1 MADKVHVIS
10 RRCVVLTWMRANR
23 KQMWHVTLWN
33 NIKLTLHHENNDD
46 DKVMCASVWC
56 EVFGGLLQCP
66 TPCYMGGKCDN
77 KEGDLYIAHMFPRI
91 LGLERGSDIT
101 EDDIIFKGSNLIIC
115 PKHSLYMRLIDC
127 TWVPWSNYLLTMHKV
142 LHSKFWSKDYIRSII
157 EVLIV
162 DSLEEELKVGLQ

>member
-127 TWVPWSNYLLTMHKV
+127 GSHDQTIYLQCTR
-142 LHSKFWSKDYIRSII
+142 FYIANFEAKII
-157 EVLIV
+157 FVQ
-162 DSLEEELKVGLQ
+162 SLRYW